1 MATYS
6 LYQARQFSLKSR
18 WVLYPWQNV
27 SSFLFFTI
35 IFQYENWFAIFF
47 LRDPNSLGRKRPR
60 ASFRSWNRRPKSNSW
75 DNTGSRFL
83 ETTNFFHFKGGP
95 GNWSVP
101 PREREIRIRD
111 KNNSAMLSRSLRV
124 IHRESMCIERIIVSE
139 MKILSIYYCY
149 LRATL
154 YLDLAMV
161 EDRGT
166 NFAWEMDSFSRRR
179 LKYNFLVRKLR
190 WLVCKFH
197 DSTGDYSDIRMIR
210 SIWEYASRYW
220 IFWKI
225 YGKTYFHLI
234 ELREREREENSII
247 ILNMERKRNLN
258 IKSEFQLIDNFNI
271 FQL

>member
-35 IFQYENWFAIFF
+35 IFQYENWFAIFSF
-47 LRDPNSLGRKRPR
+47 VTRTLLGENDLARVS
-60 ASFRSWNRRPKSNSW
+60 A
-75 DNTGSRFL
+75 L
-83 ETTNFFHFKGGP
+83 ETVGRNPIPETTQDLDSWRQRTSFILRGGQEI
-95 GNWSVP
+95 GVCLL
-101 PREREIRIRD
+101 EIREIRIRD

-234 ELREREREENSII
+234 ELREREREKKIP
-247 ILNMERKRNLN
+247 
-258 IKSEFQLIDNFNI
+258 
-271 FQL
+271 

>member
-111 KNNSAMLSRSLRV
+111 KNNSAMFSRPLRV

-154 YLDLAMV
+154 YAWIWLWLKIAEPILLGKWTRFRDEDWNIISLWGSYVDL
-161 EDRGT
+161 
-166 NFAWEMDSFSRRR
+166 FASF
-179 LKYNFLVRKLR
+179 
-190 WLVCKFH
+190 
-197 DSTGDYSDIRMIR
+197 TIRQEIIR
-210 SIWEYASRYW
+210 I
-220 IFWKI
+220 
-225 YGKTYFHLI
+225 
-234 ELREREREENSII
+234 
-247 ILNMERKRNLN
+247 
-258 IKSEFQLIDNFNI
+258 
-271 FQL
+271 